1 MASWDEETQNK
12 VLRQVEFYFS
22 DSNLPRDDFLRK
34 SVSRSPN
41 GLVSLAL
48 ICTFSRMRN
57 FLCLSRNTKRGD
69 VPDRIVKSVAEILR
83 KSNCLKVSDDGKRVG
98 RVSELNEPEEVIEQ
112 VDVRTIAVSPLEYD
126 IKIEDLEVFFANFG
140 KINSVR
146 LPSHVADKR
155 CFCGTALI
163 EFSIAGDADN
173 VLKQNLIYAGTKLEL
188 KQKKQ
193 FDSEGDNL
201 IRDVRKF
208 NVSTG
213 TSDKEDGA
221 VKLKYQKGVLI
232 AVKLKKTSVGGYVK
246 TNNNFGLVSCDG
258 GIFQTEKDTKLG
270 KQAVEE
276 AEIATNDTDLNKPT
290 ENTKT
295 KKCEKTDQSEPN
307 NPIEK
312 IEQTRETPAE
322 KEDNSVMCEEIK
334 DAFQRF
340 GIVKYVDFEVGAD
353 SGYICFQEPEAA
365 IRARAA
371 AEFVGGGVIS
381 KNFIV
386 FLEAV
391 TGEAEEEYWKSYHC
405 NEDGWRENRDGG
417 RFRKGKKRKRA
428 CPGENDSAE

>member
-34 SVSRSPN
+34 SVSQSPN

-57 FLCLSRNTKRGD
+57 FLGLSRNTKRGD
-69 VPDRIVKSVAEILR
+69 VPNRIVKSVAEILR
-83 KSNCLKVSDDGKRVG
+83 KSNCLRVSDDGKRVG

-112 VDVRTIAVSPLEYD
+112 VDTRTMAVSPLEYD
-126 IKIEDLEVFFANFG
+126 VKIEDLEVFFANFG

-146 LPSHVADKR
+146 LPFHVADKR

-163 EFSIAGDADN
+163 EFSIAGDSDN

-188 KQKKQ
+188 KRKKQ
-193 FDSEGDNL
+193 FDSERENL
-201 IRDVRKF
+201 IRDVRKS

-221 VKLKYQKGVLI
+221 MKRKYQKGLLI
-232 AVKLKKTSVGGYVK
+232 AVKLKKTSVGGHVK

-270 KQAVEE
+270 KEAVEE
-276 AEIATNDTDLNKPT
+276 AENATGDADLNKPT

-295 KKCEKTDQSEPN
+295 KKCEKIDQSEPN

-312 IEQTRETPAE
+312 IEQTRKTPAE
-322 KEDNSVMCEEIK
+322 KEDNSVLCEEIK

-365 IRARAA
+365 VRARAA

-381 KNFIV
+381 KNFSV

-391 TGEAEEEYWKSYHC
+391 NGEAEEEYWKSYHC
-405 NEDGWRENRDGG
+405 NEDGWQENRDGG
-417 RFRKGKKRKRA
+417 SFRRGKKRK
-428 CPGENDSAE
+428 